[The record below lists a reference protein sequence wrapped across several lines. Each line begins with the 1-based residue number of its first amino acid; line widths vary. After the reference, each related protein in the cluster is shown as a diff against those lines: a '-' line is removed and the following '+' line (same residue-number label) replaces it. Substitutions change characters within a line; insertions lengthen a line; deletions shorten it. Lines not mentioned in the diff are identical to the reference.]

1 MRLSMLHVNCV
12 LLNVLNRITCL
23 SYICKRECS
32 LCNAKAC
39 DQEQIIETF
48 ASNSDSAQVFND
60 LTCTDET
67 PAMLDHAIS
76 LIGVDIDEAL
86 RVFNNCIRQ
95 NAEYIKIQIWINKSK
110 KLDQWFDHECKVG
123 RRKCT
128 KAFEEVQ
135 AFVTS

>member
-1 MRLSMLHVNCV
+1 MVYVKVTFKVAIRTSQTVVVVLMTILFYRVTCMRLSILHVNCV

-95 NAEYIKIQIWINKSK
+95 NAEYMKNTDKDK
-110 KLDQWFDHECKVG
+110 
-123 RRKCT
+123 
-128 KAFEEVQ
+128 
-135 AFVTS
+135 